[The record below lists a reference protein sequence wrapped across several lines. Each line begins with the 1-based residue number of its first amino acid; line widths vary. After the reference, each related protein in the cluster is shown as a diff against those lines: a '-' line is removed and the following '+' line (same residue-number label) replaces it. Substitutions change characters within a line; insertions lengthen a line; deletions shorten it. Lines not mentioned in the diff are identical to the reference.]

1 MAHRQHRPNISTTN
15 RKTIDI
21 EAMPIPIRFALGGG
35 SPMLLKRIVTTKY
48 HYNG

>member
-21 EAMPIPIRFALGGG
+21 EAMPIPIRFALGE
-35 SPMLLKRIVTTKY
+35 RIA
-48 HYNG
+48 NGPKTYRTDEVSL